1 MALLHVNFFSDV
13 LGMSMN
19 MDVILPQE
27 TKGQIGMKGRTREGK
42 IPSLYLLHGMSDDH
56 TIWQRRTSI
65 ERYVSQMGI
74 AVIMPCVHLSFYTN
88 MVHGLPYWD
97 YISEELPS
105 LCQNFFP
112 QLSARPEDNFAAGLS
127 IGGRTTSSQASRW
140 AATARGMSPSPNR
153 SSTPRRP
160 ACPAPWIWQRSTG
173 RKGIRPRSA
182 FGQIFSEAPRSWKAR
197 TMIFWLLLPG
207 AAGRAGRF
215 RLFMHGAARK
225 IFFMPITAVPGMWS
239 GDLALI

>member
-127 IGGRTTSSQASRW
+127 MGGYGAWKLALGKPERFGAAASLSGASR
-140 AATARGMSPSPNR
+140 R
-153 SSTPRRP
+153 RRP
-160 ACPAPWIWQRSTG
+160 GRRRSTG

-207 AAGRAGRF
+207 AAGREGRF